1 MVQYTKKNGCD
12 KNAVFLDKVKNFLP
26 GDIMRQKNGEAFS
39 AERET
44 ICPLRLVMDIIG
56 GKWKMN
62 ILCLL
67 KDGKPLRYNQIK
79 RGVLGITNMMLANS
93 LKSFEEY
100 GIVHREQYNEVP
112 VRVEYRLTAK
122 GLELIEALRI
132 LERFGSGYISES
144 GRYESHCRDC
154 LYFDGGCA
162 KQGAC
167 AQNLQE

>member
-1 MVQYTKKNGCD
+1 MIPIMQEKLPQQQTD
-12 KNAVFLDKVKNFLP
+12 KA
-26 GDIMRQKNGEAFS
+26 AA
-39 AERET
+39 AEE

-56 GKWKMN
+56 GKWKLN

-100 GIVHREQYNEVP
+100 GIVHREQFSEVP
-112 VRVEYRLTAK
+112 VRVEYRLTQK
-122 GLELIEALRI
+122 GLELIEALRL

-144 GRYESHCRDC
+144 ERYAGHCAHC
-154 LYFDGGCA
+154 LYFDGSHGLT
-162 KQGAC
+162 KM
-167 AQNLQE
+167 